1 MEERPG
7 SLLAVKF
14 TAMACPCEVLI
25 HGSDPTRAMGLGVM
39 AAQEAWRIEHKYS
52 RYRNASVI
60 AWIHS
65 HRGTKCTLDVVS
77 CSLFVFVRLCFV
89 LSGSLFDITS
99 GILRYAWKFDGSD
112 RVPEAAAVAALL
124 PAIGLD
130 KVQWDPPE
138 LL

>member
-52 RYRNASVI
+52 RYRNDSVI

-65 HRGTKCTLDVVS
+65 HRGTKCTLDDETS
-77 CSLFVFVRLCFV
+77 SLIAFARQSYEM
-89 LSGSLFDITS
+89 SGGLFEITS
-99 GILRYAWKFDGSD
+99 GILRYAWK
-112 RVPEAAAVAALL
+112 
-124 PAIGLD
+124 
-130 KVQWDPPE
+130 
-138 LL
+138 